1 MSNRSR
7 APKNLAA
14 LKVEPTDGDLEKL
27 DAAAFGLEAMAGY
40 RYPEGAEHG
49 GWPPSA
55 PVECEAGGATHP
67 VPADETPH
75 QETEKHQGWKD
86 FNIMSNVAGSVSAAA
101 GRTLFLR
108 VAVLCAMVAFFD
120 GVDSVSMGPAGPAIL
135 ETLRLAPNRLGPVV
149 SAALLGAVIGAFS
162 FGNLGDRF
170 GRKRMLLAATLVFG
184 LLTLATAYATS
195 FGELILIRFIAGL
208 GLGGAT
214 PCFIAIATEYTPR
227 EHRARVTSTIWTA
240 FPVGNVVGTLFAAF
254 LLAKFSWRAIFIFGG
269 VLPLLV
275 FLALLIWLPET
286 RRIAAPLPGADAVA
300 ATEDGH
306 SRRASY
312 RTLFMADTAVDTVLL
327 WVAFLSVFGV
337 VAAVFYFAPQLMH
350 AHGIPLKVAAL
361 VLGLGGVG
369 SLIGSPAA
377 GYLIER
383 FGAGVVMATTL
394 ILGAVGTSAV
404 GYVSGSVP
412 AMMATLAFLGV
423 FVSGMGISG
432 VLALAAII
440 YPASI
445 RSTGVGGAVG
455 SGRFGQVVMPL
466 VISGMQ
472 TVGVTP
478 PHLFLFIAPLL
489 LLGAAAIVVL
499 TQRQQRTDPVMPRFA
514 ASS

>member
-1 MSNRSR
+1 MSS
-7 APKNLAA
+7 
-14 LKVEPTDGDLEKL
+14 
-27 DAAAFGLEAMAGY
+27 
-40 RYPEGAEHG
+40 
-49 GWPPSA
+49 
-55 PVECEAGGATHP
+55 
-67 VPADETPH
+67 
-75 QETEKHQGWKD
+75 
-86 FNIMSNVAGSVSAAA
+86 VAGTVSAATA
-101 GRTLFLR
+101 RALFLR

-135 ETLRLAPNRLGPVV
+135 ETLRLAPNRLGPIV

-170 GRKRMLLAATLVFG
+170 GRKQTLLAATLLFG

-275 FLALLIWLPET
+275 FLALLIWLPKT
-286 RRIAAPLPGADAVA
+286 RRAAAAPLPEAGAIA
-300 ATEDGH
+300 ATGDGP
-306 SRRASY
+306 SRQASY
-312 RTLFMADTAVDTVLL
+312 RTLFRADTAVDTMLL

-361 VLGLGGVG
+361 VLGLGGIG

-394 ILGAVGTSAV
+394 VLGAIGTSAV

-412 AMMATLAFLGV
+412 TMMVTLAFLGV

-432 VLALAAII
+432 VLALAAVI

-455 SGRFGQVVMPL
+455 SGRFGQVIMPL

-489 LLGAAAIVVL
+489 LVGAAAIVAL
-499 TQRQQRTDPVMPRFA
+499 TQRQQRTDSVMTRLA